1 MAVVQDTLQPGMER
15 SLLLSILC
23 FALAD
28 VRDGLGPFLGVFLQS
43 KGWTPDT
50 IGLVTSL
57 GGFAGM
63 LAAVPT
69 GALADA
75 THHKR
80 LFLAFASG
88 SIVFL
93 SLLVLRVPTCGV
105 AAFSQVTQGIMAAA
119 IAPLLSGI
127 TLGMVGFRHFSARLG
142 RNEAWNHAGN
152 ASTALAAGLLGY
164 FWGIAA
170 AFVVMFVMGI
180 LSVSCVLGIR
190 SEHID
195 YNTARGRLSSADSS
209 SGHSA
214 ACKKELHKN
223 PALLCFGLT
232 LLFFHLGNAALL
244 PLLGQSAVAR
254 FEVNGAAYT
263 AGTVILAQATM
274 LLVALWGS
282 RVAQKK
288 GYGWLFLLALL
299 ALPLRGAI
307 AGLWTSPWNILP
319 VQMLDGVGAGLLGVA
334 TPGIVARLLQGSGH
348 INMGLGLVLTIQG
361 VGASLSNTY
370 GGLFAHHASYS
381 AAFLALAAAPCL
393 GLALFLAAIRAMPS
407 LAGTLKPVEG
417 HTA

>member
-1 MAVVQDTLQPGMER
+1 MTEDMSRQR
-15 SLLLSILC
+15 SLMFLSLLC

-28 VRDGLGPFLGVFLQS
+28 VRDGLGPFLGVYFQQQ
-43 KGWTPDT
+43 GWAPDEIGFVMTAGGLAELFCNTP
-50 IGLVTSL
+50 L
-57 GGFAGM
+57 
-63 LAAVPT
+63 
-69 GALADA
+69 GALADH
-75 THHKR
+75 TRFKR
-80 LFLAFASG
+80 GLIALSVILIVIGCGMVFCWHSALAAG
-88 SIVFL
+88 SSKIL
-93 SLLVLRVPTCGV
+93 QSV
-105 AAFSQVTQGIMAAA
+105 AAAAVMPA
-119 IAPLLSGI
+119 LTGI
-127 TLGMVGFRHFSARLG
+127 TLGMVGQKGLPARLG
-142 RNEAWNHAGN
+142 VNEAWSHGGN
-152 ASTALAAGLLGY
+152 AATAALSGLIGY
-164 FWGIAA
+164 FFGIIGV
-170 AFVVMFVMGI
+170 FFVMTAMGFLALFS
-180 LSVSCVLGIR
+180 LSRINPS
-190 SEHID
+190 HID
-195 YNTARGRLSSADSS
+195 YNAARGLDRNGAEPKKRHLRDVRLLFGD
-209 SGHSA
+209 
-214 ACKKELHKN
+214 K
-223 PALLCFGLT
+223 ALLAVALT
-232 LLFFHLGNAALL
+232 LFFFHLGNAALL

-274 LLVALWGS
+274 ILVALWGS